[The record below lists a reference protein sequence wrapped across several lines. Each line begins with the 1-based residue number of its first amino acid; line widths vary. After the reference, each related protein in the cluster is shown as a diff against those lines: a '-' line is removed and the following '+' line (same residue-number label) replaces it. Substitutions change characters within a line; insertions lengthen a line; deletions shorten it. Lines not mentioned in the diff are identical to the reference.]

1 MGRWTQFEEDSY
13 RLPEGMKRIGY
24 DADTKVYTFRDRN
37 GALYVGEPEAD
48 YGTLTPVTETG
59 GSPRAGAFESDEP
72 RKVSSVSSGEIPST
86 FHDILP
92 ANLITATTSPVDK
105 SRLSSPTASR
115 ISNGSDGNSGSPRAR
130 FIDAARRSA
139 LPKMQGFVHNLRR
152 SITST
157 RRKGGAAEED
167 ETLLRGVS
175 SDLQRSA
182 SMATARSGV
191 SVDNPML
198 VHDR

>member
-37 GALYVGEPEAD
+37 GALYLGEPEAH

-72 RKVSSVSSGEIPST
+72 RMVSSVSSGEIPST

-105 SRLSSPTASR
+105 SRLSPTASR
-115 ISNGSDGNSGSPRAR
+115 ISSGGDGNAVSPRAR

-139 LPKMQGFVHNLRR
+139 LPKMHGVVHNLRR
-152 SITST
+152 SMTST
-157 RRKGGAAEED
+157 RRKGGAAGED
-167 ETLLRGVS
+167 ETLLRAGS

-182 SMATARSGV
+182 SMATTRSSV
-191 SVDNPML
+191 SVDNPMS
-198 VHDR
+198 VNDR